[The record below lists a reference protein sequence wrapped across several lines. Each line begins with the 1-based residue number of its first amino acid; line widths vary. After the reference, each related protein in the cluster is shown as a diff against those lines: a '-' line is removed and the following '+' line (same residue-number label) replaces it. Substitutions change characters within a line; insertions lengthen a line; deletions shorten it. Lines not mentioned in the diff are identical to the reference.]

1 MKKAR
6 SILLAAFLLV
16 TGSVLALNVLSFTR
30 VDIFFDGWWTLF
42 IIVPCL
48 LDILTRQK
56 NGAAAGIIIGL
67 ALLLS
72 AQNII

>member
-16 TGSVLALNVLSFTR
+16 TGSVFALNVLCFTR

-48 LDILTRQK
+48 LDILTKQK